1 MHAWKPAKVYTFVPA
16 KVSWLK
22 CCALSAKSEQYS
34 LVPGCRS
41 SKERLRWAVGI
52 SQAIVLV
59 GRLVILESCKK
70 ESRKIRCTNMNGTR
84 QACYPVEAWLE
95 FDVSNNDVF
104 KKETCQNM
112 SQHVNVNLTS
122 QEPYGPKWH
131 VQRLLWAM
139 TAASLACP
147 HRGQFA
153 HLPKVNGGSPH
164 CPYGL
169 PFCLT
174 GWAGYWQLW
183 FMRRKGSKGALFFF
197 QNPFPVEANFG
208 NDFGFCQGSDGSIW
222 YVLKMYW
229 FCFMNPL
236 LGYASLPGSR
246 GAALHTG
253 LHLEIWQAGWRFD
266 VSPWGSGDI

>member
-1 MHAWKPAKVYTFVPA
+1 MEHAKLATL
-16 KVSWLK
+16 LK
-22 CCALSAKSEQYS
+22 HGWNLMSQITMS
-34 LVPGCRS
+34 L
-41 SKERLRWAVGI
+41 
-52 SQAIVLV
+52 
-59 GRLVILESCKK
+59 
-70 ESRKIRCTNMNGTR
+70 
-84 QACYPVEAWLE
+84 
-95 FDVSNNDVF
+95 

-183 FMRRKGSKGALFFF
+183 FMRRKGSKGALFSFRIPFRLRQTLAMILGFAKGVMVVYGTYWRCIDFVLWIHCLAMPAF
-197 QNPFPVEANFG
+197 QEVEGRPFIQ
-208 NDFGFCQGSDGSIW
+208 DFILKSDRRGEGLMFHHGGVVTYSSSN
-222 YVLKMYW
+222 VLQT
-229 FCFMNPL
+229 L
-236 LGYASLPGSR
+236 SLYISY
-246 GAALHTG
+246 
-253 LHLEIWQAGWRFD
+253 I
-266 VSPWGSGDI
+266 

>member
-1 MHAWKPAKVYTFVPA
+1 MQERIKKDQVYKHEWNTPSMPA
-16 KVSWLK
+16 
-22 CCALSAKSEQYS
+22 
-34 LVPGCRS
+34 
-41 SKERLRWAVGI
+41 
-52 SQAIVLV
+52 
-59 GRLVILESCKK
+59 
-70 ESRKIRCTNMNGTR
+70 
-84 QACYPVEAWLE
+84 VEAWLE

-112 SQHVNVNLTS
+112 SQHVNVNLTF
-122 QEPYGPKWH
+122 QEHYGPKWH

-153 HLPKVNGGSPH
+153 HLPKVNGGFPH

-183 FMRRKGSKGALFFF
+183 FMRRKGSKGAPFVFF

-208 NDFGFCQGSDGSIW
+208 NDFGFCQWSDGSIW
-222 YVLKMYW
+222 YVLYW
-229 FCFMNPL
+229 RCIDFVLWIHCLAMPAFQAVEGRPFIQDFILKSDRRGEGLMFHHVGVVTYSSNVL
-236 LGYASLPGSR
+236 QTLSLYISYM
-246 GAALHTG
+246 
-253 LHLEIWQAGWRFD
+253 
-266 VSPWGSGDI
+266 